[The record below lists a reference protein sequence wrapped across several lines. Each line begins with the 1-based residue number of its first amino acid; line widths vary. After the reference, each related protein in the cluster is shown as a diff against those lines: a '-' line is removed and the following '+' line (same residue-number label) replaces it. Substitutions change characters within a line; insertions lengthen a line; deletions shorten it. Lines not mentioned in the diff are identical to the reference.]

1 MTTEPYNPCTLVC
14 FACMLVRFVC
24 TKGDDDADEDDD
36 DDGDDADDGDGDDGL
51 TSRHAGTQ
59 VRRYAGRQG

>member
-1 MTTEPYNPCTLVC
+1 MSTEPYNPCTLVC

-24 TKGDDDADEDDD
+24 TKGDDDADD
-36 DDGDDADDGDGDDGL
+36 DDGDDGL
-51 TSRHAGTQ
+51 SSTHAGTE

>member
-24 TKGDDDADEDDD
+24 TKGDDDADD
-36 DDGDDADDGDGDDGL
+36 DDGDDADDGDDGL
-51 TSRHAGTQ
+51 SSTHAGTE
-59 VRRYAGRQG
+59 VRR